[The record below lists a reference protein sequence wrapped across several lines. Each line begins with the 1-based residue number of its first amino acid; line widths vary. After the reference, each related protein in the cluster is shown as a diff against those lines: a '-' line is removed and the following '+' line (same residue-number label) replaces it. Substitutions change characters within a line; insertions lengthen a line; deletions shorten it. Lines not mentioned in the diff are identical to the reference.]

1 MKWNE
6 IYILVFQS
14 SNDLSWK
21 TAFHLHKRYN
31 IPTDNIAVF
40 LSTDMTKY
48 HDFLSRTTLG
58 SKIIVLAHGTADYID
73 ASPFGNM
80 YPVFFLQ
87 FLYDKL
93 GLRNAGLISFKSCMI
108 GSGYFL
114 DKCAQTC
121 ELVFKDLYVGWW
133 KGYKQTSATHFK
145 TGSCSFSSGSE
156 DYDLRENSNCEFKLN
171 DDARI
176 KFIKGNIYV
185 SPPYASGKRWE
196 NILKQ

>member
-1 MKWNE
+1 
-6 IYILVFQS
+6 
-14 SNDLSWK
+14 
-21 TAFHLHKRYN
+21 
-31 IPTDNIAVF
+31 
-40 LSTDMTKY
+40 MTKY